1 MMTGTPESVTL
12 VPISRIEILNSR
24 DRNMKVFEEIVDN
37 IRSIG
42 LKKPITV
49 TERPGADGQ
58 VKYLL
63 VCGEGRLNAFR
74 ILGESHIPALI
85 VDVSDEDA
93 FIMSLAENIARRGYR
108 PLEILADIELL
119 RKRGYS
125 AEVIIQKTGLSPK
138 YVKDIMFL
146 LDQGEERLIEAV
158 QRGTIP
164 LTTAL
169 EIARAKDGDEN
180 LGDLLQEAYEN
191 GQLKGRQV
199 IEATLLGFD
208 LETYQVPL
216 EQLLPCKKVP
226 DGVMSTRKYKQIVSS
241 IKEIGLIEPLSV
253 IQPDA
258 AKPEFLLLDGHLRAL
273 ALKELGV
280 NEAPCLFAKDDES
293 YSYNHQIN
301 RLSTVQ
307 EHYMIRRTIDRGVS
321 KERLARAFNVNL
333 SSINRRINLLE
344 GICPEAIAL
353 LQDKQFTPDMTRVL
367 RNMKAARQVEAVE
380 LMIASNTITV
390 AHAEALLKATPHEQ
404 RTDLPAPERDKKT
417 PPIEQIVKLEKEMSQ
432 VQEHYKDAELN
443 YGSDLLN
450 LVLARG
456 YLTKLLSNAAVRS
469 FIERQEPEILEHFEL
484 VVNTVSMEEA
494 VQQRQ
499 EVESTTISDT
509 DRAA

>member
-1 MMTGTPESVTL
+1 MMTGTPESVTF

-49 TERPGADGQ
+49 TERPGDDGQ

-119 RKRGYS
+119 RERGYS
-125 AEVIIQKTGLSPK
+125 AEIIIQKTGLSPK

-180 LGDLLQEAYEN
+180 LGDMLQEAYEN

-199 IEATLLGFD
+199 IEAKRLIEKRQQEGPGSPNLDQIKPPTTSYSLVR
-208 LETYQVPL
+208 TYQREVDRQHKMVL
-216 EQLLPCKKVP
+216 KAEHAHQRMLLVVQGLKKLFADENFVN
-226 DGVMSTRKYKQIVSS
+226 
-241 IKEIGLIEPLSV
+241 L
-253 IQPDA
+253 
-258 AKPEFLLLDGHLRAL
+258 LRAEGL
-273 ALKELGV
+273 DTLPK
-280 NEAPCLFAKDDES
+280 
-293 YSYNHQIN
+293 Y
-301 RLSTVQ
+301 LS
-307 EHYMIRRTIDRGVS
+307 D
-321 KERLARAFNVNL
+321 
-333 SSINRRINLLE
+333 RINTFE
-344 GICPEAIAL
+344 GA
-353 LQDKQFTPDMTRVL
+353 
-367 RNMKAARQVEAVE
+367 
-380 LMIASNTITV
+380 
-390 AHAEALLKATPHEQ
+390 
-404 RTDLPAPERDKKT
+404 PA
-417 PPIEQIVKLEKEMSQ
+417 
-432 VQEHYKDAELN
+432 
-443 YGSDLLN
+443 
-450 LVLARG
+450 
-456 YLTKLLSNAAVRS
+456 
-469 FIERQEPEILEHFEL
+469 
-484 VVNTVSMEEA
+484 
-494 VQQRQ
+494 
-499 EVESTTISDT
+499 
-509 DRAA
+509 